1 MLRRWHS
8 AAPAENR
15 LCANCTRSVHGVIYC
30 ESCLAA
36 RLEGVQPNV
45 APPVAGFVPA
55 SPTPVPG
62 AGPNPAL
69 AGVLAG
75 FFPFG
80 VGAVYTGQY
89 AKGLAHLVIFTLL
102 VLGAS
107 SGSEAMGIAFGLGI
121 AGFYFYQIIDSVR
134 TARALQLG
142 QAPPDPFGLG
152 TTFSAGERVDVSKV
166 PVGALVLIGLGVI
179 FLLHTLDVW
188 DFSAHRIWPLML
200 IGIGGW
206 LLVRRLGLV
215 GEVPPGFD
223 RVQQLQAWLDGTSR
237 PADAGISVPARQHG
251 RDPVRPHPAPAA
263 GGDRIGQ
270 DFPEYGWPR
279 PARGTASVV
288 GIGWGRSAAVIPG
301 SEAGGEEWLAQCN
314 RRRFSHNHCNPDSGA
329 PWPARWS

>member
-1 MLRRWHS
+1 MNCANHPDVEKVAFCRTCGK
-8 AAPAENR
+8 P
-15 LCANCTRSVHGVIYC
+15 LCANCTRAVHGVIYC

-45 APPVAGFVPA
+45 APPVAGFVATTPA
-55 SPTPVPG
+55 GVPVPVG
-62 AGPNPAL
+62 GPNPAL

-102 VLGAS
+102 ILGAS
-107 SGSEAMGIAFGLGI
+107 SGSEAMGVVCGLGI

-134 TARALQLG
+134 SARAMQLG

-166 PVGALVLIGLGVI
+166 PVGALILFGLGVI
-179 FLLHTLDVW
+179 FLLHTLDIW
-188 DFSAHRIWPLML
+188 DFSAHRIWPLVL

-223 RVQQLQAWLDGTSR
+223 RVRSCKRGLMGPAVLLTLGFQFLLDSMGVIRFGRTLPLLLVVIGLVKIFQSTAGPGP
-237 PADAGISVPARQHG
+237 PAGP
-251 RDPVRPHPAPAA
+251 P
-263 GGDRIGQ
+263 
-270 DFPEYGWPR
+270 
-279 PARGTASVV
+279 
-288 GIGWGRSAAVIPG
+288 SAIPG
-301 SEAGGEEWLAQCN
+301 
-314 RRRFSHNHCNPDSGA
+314 GA
-329 PWPARWS
+329 PPYASGEVPPPYTEVKPEVKNG

>member
-1 MLRRWHS
+1 MNCANHPDVEKVAFCRTCGK
-8 AAPAENR
+8 P

-45 APPVAGFVPA
+45 AQPVAGFVPA
-55 SPTPVPG
+55 NPTAAPVAG
-62 AGPNPAL
+62 SGPNPAL

-107 SGSEAMGIAFGLGI
+107 SGSEAMATVCGLGI

-134 TARALQLG
+134 SARALQMG

-152 TTFSAGERVDVSKV
+152 TTFSGGERVDVSKV
-166 PVGALVLIGLGVI
+166 PLGAMILIGLGVL
-179 FLLHTLDVW
+179 FLLHTLDIW
-188 DFSAHRIWPLML
+188 DFSARRVWPLVL
-200 IGIGGW
+200 IAIGGF
-206 LLVRRLGLV
+206 LLLRRLGLI

-223 RVQQLQAWLDGTSR
+223 RARSCRRGLMGPAILLTLGVQFLLESMGVIRFGRTLPLLLIVIGLVKIFQSTGPGPLDGPPPT
-237 PADAGISVPARQHG
+237 
-251 RDPVRPHPAPAA
+251 PVGAP
-263 GGDRIGQ
+263 
-270 DFPEYGWPR
+270 P
-279 PARGTASVV
+279 
-288 GIGWGRSAAVIPG
+288 
-301 SEAGGEEWLAQCN
+301 
-314 RRRFSHNHCNPDSGA
+314 SGA
-329 PWPARWS
+329 VSAEVQSPSPEVKNG

>member
-1 MLRRWHS
+1 M
-8 AAPAENR
+8 N
-15 LCANCTRSVHGVIYC
+15 CANHPDVEKVAFCRTCGKPLCTDCTRSVHGVIYC

-45 APPVAGFVPA
+45 APPVSGFVPA

-62 AGPNPAL
+62 SGPNPAL

-152 TTFSAGERVDVSKV
+152 TTFSAGERVDVSKA

-188 DFSAHRIWPLML
+188 DFSAHRIWPLIL

-223 RVQQLQAWLDGTSR
+223 RVRSCKRGLMGPAVLLTLGFQFLLDSMGVIRFGRTLPLLLVVIGLVKIFQSTAGPGPLAGP
-237 PADAGISVPARQHG
+237 PAS
-251 RDPVRPHPAPAA
+251 
-263 GGDRIGQ
+263 
-270 DFPEYGWPR
+270 
-279 PARGTASVV
+279 
-288 GIGWGRSAAVIPG
+288 PG
-301 SEAGGEEWLAQCN
+301 LAGGEAPP
-314 RRRFSHNHCNPDSGA
+314 SYPDVKPEVKNG
-329 PWPARWS
+329 

>member
-1 MLRRWHS
+1 MNCANHPDIEKVAFCRTCGK
-8 AAPAENR
+8 P

-30 ESCLAA
+30 EGCLAA

-45 APPVAGFVPA
+45 APPVAGFVA
-55 SPTPVPG
+55 VTPTGVPVPVG
-62 AGPNPAL
+62 GPNPAL

-107 SGSEAMGIAFGLGI
+107 NSSGAAVATVCGLGI

-134 TARALQLG
+134 SARALQLG

-152 TTFSAGERVDVSKV
+152 TTFSGGERVDASKV
-166 PVGALVLIGLGVI
+166 PVGALILIGLGII

-188 DFSAHRIWPLML
+188 DFSAHRIWPLIL
-200 IGIGGW
+200 IGIGGF
-206 LLVRRLGLV
+206 LLVRRLGLI

-223 RVQQLQAWLDGTSR
+223 RVRSCKRGLMGPAILLTLGFQFLLDSMGVIRFGRTLPLLLVVIGLVKIFQSTAGPGPLDG
-237 PADAGISVPARQHG
+237 
-251 RDPVRPHPAPAA
+251 PAPPL
-263 GGDRIGQ
+263 Q
-270 DFPEYGWPR
+270 P
-279 PARGTASVV
+279 
-288 GIGWGRSAAVIPG
+288 
-301 SEAGGEEWLAQCN
+301 
-314 RRRFSHNHCNPDSGA
+314 GA
-329 PWPARWS
+329 PGFVPGEVPPPSYPEVKPEVKNG

>member
-1 MLRRWHS
+1 M
-8 AAPAENR
+8 N
-15 LCANCTRSVHGVIYC
+15 CANHPEIEKVAFCRTCGKPLCGSCTRSVHGVIYC

-45 APPVAGFVPA
+45 PPPAAGFIPA
-55 SPTPVPG
+55 SPMAAPA

-102 VLGAS
+102 ILGAS
-107 SGSEAMGIAFGLGI
+107 SGSDAMGTVFGLAI

-134 TARALQLG
+134 TARAIQLG
-142 QAPPDPFGLG
+142 QPPPDPFGLG

-179 FLLHTLDVW
+179 FLLHTLDIW
-188 DFSAHRIWPLML
+188 DFSAHRIWPLVL

-223 RVQQLQAWLDGTSR
+223 RARSCRRGLMGPAILLTLGFQFLLDSMGVIRFGRTLPLLLVVIGLVKIFQSTAGPGTG
-237 PADAGISVPARQHG
+237 PPPPIV
-251 RDPVRPHPAPAA
+251 
-263 GGDRIGQ
+263 GQ
-270 DFPEYGWPR
+270 EPPSPF
-279 PARGTASVV
+279 ARGEVQPPSY
-288 GIGWGRSAAVIPG
+288 SQSQ
-301 SEAGGEEWLAQCN
+301 SEVKPEVKNG
-314 RRRFSHNHCNPDSGA
+314 
-329 PWPARWS
+329 

>member
-1 MLRRWHS
+1 MNCANHPDVEKVAFCRTCGK
-8 AAPAENR
+8 P
-15 LCANCTRSVHGVIYC
+15 LCANCTRAVHGVIYC

-36 RLEGVQPNV
+36 RLEGVQPNF
-45 APPVAGFVPA
+45 APPVAGFVATTPA
-55 SPTPVPG
+55 GVPVPVG
-62 AGPNPAL
+62 GPNPAL

-102 VLGAS
+102 ILGAS
-107 SGSEAMGIAFGLGI
+107 SGSEAMGVVCGLGI

-134 TARALQLG
+134 SARAMQLG

-166 PVGALVLIGLGVI
+166 PVGALILIGLGVI
-179 FLLHTLDVW
+179 FLLHTLDIW
-188 DFSAHRIWPLML
+188 DFSAHRIWPLVL

-223 RVQQLQAWLDGTSR
+223 RVRSCKRGLMGPAVLLTLGFQFLLDSMGVIRFGRTLPLLLVVIGLVKIFQSTAGSGP
-237 PADAGISVPARQHG
+237 PAGP
-251 RDPVRPHPAPAA
+251 P
-263 GGDRIGQ
+263 
-270 DFPEYGWPR
+270 
-279 PARGTASVV
+279 
-288 GIGWGRSAAVIPG
+288 SAIPG
-301 SEAGGEEWLAQCN
+301 
-314 RRRFSHNHCNPDSGA
+314 GA
-329 PWPARWS
+329 PPYASGEVPPPYTEVKPEVKNG

>member
-1 MLRRWHS
+1 MNCANHPDVEKVAFCRTCGK
-8 AAPAENR
+8 P
-15 LCANCTRSVHGVIYC
+15 LCADCTRAVHGVIYC

-36 RLEGVQPNV
+36 RLEGVQPNF
-45 APPVAGFVPA
+45 APPVAGFVATTPA
-55 SPTPVPG
+55 GVPVPVG
-62 AGPNPAL
+62 GPNPAL

-102 VLGAS
+102 ILGAS
-107 SGSEAMGIAFGLGI
+107 SGSEAMGVVCGLGI

-134 TARALQLG
+134 SARAMQLG

-166 PVGALVLIGLGVI
+166 PVGALILIGLGVI
-179 FLLHTLDVW
+179 FLLHTLDIW
-188 DFSAHRIWPLML
+188 DFSAHRIWPLVL

-223 RVQQLQAWLDGTSR
+223 RVRSCKRGLMGPAVLLTLGFQFLLDSMGVIRFGRTLPLLLVVIGLVKIFQST
-237 PADAGISVPARQHG
+237 AGPG
-251 RDPVRPHPAPAA
+251 PLA
-263 GGDRIGQ
+263 G
-270 DFPEYGWPR
+270 PP
-279 PARGTASVV
+279 
-288 GIGWGRSAAVIPG
+288 SAIPG
-301 SEAGGEEWLAQCN
+301 
-314 RRRFSHNHCNPDSGA
+314 GA
-329 PWPARWS
+329 PPYASGEVPPPYTEVKPEVKNG

>member
-1 MLRRWHS
+1 MNCANHPDVEKVAFCRTCGK
-8 AAPAENR
+8 P
-15 LCANCTRSVHGVIYC
+15 LCANCTRAVHGVIYC

-45 APPVAGFVPA
+45 APPVSGFV
-55 SPTPVPG
+55 SPGPMATPVAG

-107 SGSEAMGIAFGLGI
+107 NSGGAAVATMCGLGI

-134 TARALQLG
+134 SARALQLG

-152 TTFSAGERVDVSKV
+152 TTFSGGERVDVSKA
-166 PVGALVLIGLGVI
+166 PVGALILIGLGVL
-179 FLLHTLDVW
+179 FLLHTLDIW
-188 DFSAHRIWPLML
+188 DFSAHRIWPLVL

-223 RVQQLQAWLDGTSR
+223 RIRSCKRGLMGPAVLLTLGFQFLLDSMGVIRFGRTLPLLLVVIGLVKIFQSTAGPGPFAGPPSNTGAMPSSGFASGEVQPSY
-237 PADAGISVPARQHG
+237 
-251 RDPVRPHPAPAA
+251 
-263 GGDRIGQ
+263 
-270 DFPEYGWPR
+270 PEVKPEVKNG
-279 PARGTASVV
+279 
-288 GIGWGRSAAVIPG
+288 
-301 SEAGGEEWLAQCN
+301 
-314 RRRFSHNHCNPDSGA
+314 
-329 PWPARWS
+329 

>member
-1 MLRRWHS
+1 MNCANHPDVEKVAFCRTCGK
-8 AAPAENR
+8 P
-15 LCANCTRSVHGVIYC
+15 LCANCTRAVHGVIYC

-45 APPVAGFVPA
+45 APPVSGFV
-55 SPTPVPG
+55 SPGPMATPVAG

-107 SGSEAMGIAFGLGI
+107 NSGGAAVATMCGLGI

-134 TARALQLG
+134 SARALQLG

-152 TTFSAGERVDVSKV
+152 TTFSGGERVDVSKA
-166 PVGALVLIGLGVI
+166 PVGALILIGLGVL
-179 FLLHTLDVW
+179 FLLHTLDIW
-188 DFSAHRIWPLML
+188 DFSAHRIWPLVL

-223 RVQQLQAWLDGTSR
+223 RIRSCKRGLMGPAVLLTLGFQFLLDSMGVIRFGRTLPLLLVVIGLVKIFQSTAGPGPFAGPPPSNTGGIPSSGFVSGEVQ
-237 PADAGISVPARQHG
+237 PPY
-251 RDPVRPHPAPAA
+251 
-263 GGDRIGQ
+263 
-270 DFPEYGWPR
+270 PEVKPEVKNG
-279 PARGTASVV
+279 
-288 GIGWGRSAAVIPG
+288 
-301 SEAGGEEWLAQCN
+301 
-314 RRRFSHNHCNPDSGA
+314 
-329 PWPARWS
+329 